1 MINIFKKLFN
11 WVMGEPVSTHVA
23 EPVKEI
29 QTIHIPKV
37 EPPQSPVKELKRKTS
52 TSATSSVGKLK
63 GDVKDDK
70 VITPIET
77 PMENTTTF
85 LPLRPRKNLS
95 QPSITIILSY
105 SVSRLRNL

>member
-1 MINIFKKLFN
+1 MMNIFKKLFN
-11 WVMGEPVSTHVA
+11 WVMGEPVSTQVA

-77 PMENTTTF
+77 PAENTTTK
-85 LPLRPRKNLS
+85 PKSKRYKSRHKKRKPTNE
-95 QPSITIILSY
+95 QSI
-105 SVSRLRNL
+105 